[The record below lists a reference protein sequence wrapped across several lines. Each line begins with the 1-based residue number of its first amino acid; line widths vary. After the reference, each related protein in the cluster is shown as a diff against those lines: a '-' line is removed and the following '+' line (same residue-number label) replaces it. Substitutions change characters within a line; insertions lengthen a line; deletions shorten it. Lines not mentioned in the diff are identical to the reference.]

1 MKKVIILLGVPGS
14 GKGTQARKIAMR
26 NNYAHISTGELCRT
40 LALDK
45 NVTEEELK
53 ELALMKEG
61 KLVSDKIV
69 FPLAFSAM
77 QQAWAEREGI
87 VLDGAPRNV
96 AQAEKLEE
104 YFKQNNLQNEIVAIE
119 IKLSDMSSFERMT
132 KRKVCPNCKYIL
144 PYSPQNEKI
153 NLCPQCG
160 DNLIVRPD
168 DNPETVQ
175 KRIREQGNNVVGPIA
190 KYYEERGLLNSIDGE
205 LPIVQVEEKIRK
217 ILGE

>member
-14 GKGTQARKIAMR
+14 GKGTQARKIATR
-26 NNYAHISTGELCRT
+26 NNYAHISTGELCRA
-40 LALDK
+40 LALDSH
-45 NVTEEELK
+45 VTPEELA

-61 KLVSDKIV
+61 RLVSDKIV
-69 FPLAFSAM
+69 FPLAYTAM
-77 QQAWAEREGI
+77 EKAWRERDGI

-104 YFKQNNLQNEIVAIE
+104 YFKEKKLTDEVVVIE
-119 IKLSDMSSFERMT
+119 IRLTDKSSFERMT
-132 KRKVCPNCKYIL
+132 KRKVCPQCKYIL

-153 NLCPQCG
+153 SLCPQCG
-160 DNLIVRPD
+160 GELMVRPD

-175 KRIREQGNNVVGPIA
+175 KRIKEQGNSVVGPIA
-190 KYYEERGLLNSIDGE
+190 QYYADRGVLNSIDGE
-205 LPIVQVEEKIRK
+205 MPIAQVEEKIKK